1 MNPIYHYE
9 IEQRSPEWYA
19 IRLGRLTGSDF
30 HTFLG
35 NSETK
40 KNKLL
45 QKACERIT
53 GKSDEERFVTPDI
66 QRGIDLED
74 EAVFLYEMQ
83 TGNDVTK
90 VGFIEYDEWL
100 GTSPDGLVGEDGIIE
115 CKAPKD
121 SVFVKQV
128 IEDKIKPEYYTQI
141 QCNLLVSG
149 RKWCDY
155 VAYNKNFDLF
165 IKRFERDEEYIKKI
179 LQAKEDSVEQ
189 MEKYID
195 DFNKR
200 LEGVKNGFG
209 I

>member
-9 IEQRSPEWYA
+9 IEQRSPEWIT
-19 IRLGRLTGSDF
+19 IRRGRLTGSDF
-30 HTFLG
+30 HIFMG

-45 QKACERIT
+45 QKACEKIT
-53 GKSDEERFVTPDI
+53 GKSDDEHFVTPDM

-83 TGNDVTK
+83 TGNEVKK

-100 GTSPDGLVGEDGIIE
+100 GTSPDGLVNEDGLIE

-128 IEDKIKPEYYTQI
+128 IDDKIKPEYYTQI
-141 QCNLLVSG
+141 QCNLLVSD

-155 VAYNKNFDLF
+155 IAYNKNFDLF
-165 IKRFERDEEYIKKI
+165 IKRFERDEDYIKKI
-179 LQAKEDSVEQ
+179 LEAKNDCVKQIEL
-189 MEKYID
+189 YIEN
-195 DFNKR
+195 FKKR
-200 LEGVKNGFG
+200 LGGKND
-209 I
+209 

>member
-1 MNPIYHYE
+1 MNPIYHYD

-45 QKACERIT
+45 QKACEKIT
-53 GKSDEERFVTPDI
+53 GKAEDEHYVSSDM

-83 TGNDVTK
+83 TGNEVKK
-90 VGFIEYDEWL
+90 VGFIELDEYV
-100 GTSPDGLVGEDGIIE
+100 GCSPDGLVGEDGMIE

-141 QCNLLVSG
+141 QYNLYVSG

-155 VAYNKNFDLF
+155 VAYNKNFELF
-165 IKRFERDEEYIKKI
+165 IKRFKRDEAYIEKI
-179 LQAKEDSVEQ
+179 KFAINECVQVIKENI
-189 MEKYID
+189 EK
-195 DFNKR
+195 FNKKE
-200 LEGVKNGFG
+200 LKCKK
-209 I
+209 

>member
-1 MNPIYHYE
+1 MNPIYHYD

-45 QKACERIT
+45 QKACEKIT
-53 GKSDEERFVTPDI
+53 GQVEDEHYVSSDM

-83 TGNDVTK
+83 TGNEVKK
-90 VGFIEYDEWL
+90 VGFIELDEFC
-100 GTSPDGLVGEDGIIE
+100 GCSPDGLVGEDGIIE

-141 QCNLLVSG
+141 QYNLYVSG

-155 VAYNKNFDLF
+155 IAYNKNLLNTTISLKKSIKFQLF
-165 IKRFERDEEYIKKI
+165 YNYSF
-179 LQAKEDSVEQ
+179 
-189 MEKYID
+189 
-195 DFNKR
+195 
-200 LEGVKNGFG
+200 
-209 I
+209 

>member
-1 MNPIYHYE
+1 MNPIYHYD

-45 QKACERIT
+45 QKACEKIT
-53 GKSDEERFVTPDI
+53 GKIEEEHYISPDM

-83 TGNDVTK
+83 TGKEVKK
-90 VGFIEYDEWL
+90 VGFIELDEFC
-100 GTSPDGLVGEDGIIE
+100 GCSPDGLVDEDGIVE

-141 QCNLLVSG
+141 QYNLYISD

-155 VAYNKNFDLF
+155 LAYNKNFKLF
-165 IKRFERDEEYIKKI
+165 IKRFERDDEYIEKI
-179 LQAKEDSVEQ
+179 KHAKEESVETIKENI
-189 MEKYID
+189 EK
-195 DFNKR
+195 FNKR
-200 LEGVKNGFG
+200 ILNV
-209 I
+209 

>member
-30 HTFLG
+30 HIFLG

-53 GKSDEERFVTPDI
+53 GKSDEEHFISPDM

-74 EAVFLYEMQ
+74 EAIFLYEMQ
-83 TGNDVTK
+83 TGQDVKK

-100 GTSPDGLVGEDGIIE
+100 GTSPDGLVGDDGIIE

-155 VAYNKNFDLF
+155 IAYNKNFDLF

-179 LQAKEDSVEQ
+179 LQAKDDSVEQ

-195 DFNKR
+195 DFYKR
-200 LEGVKNGFG
+200 LSKTKGE
-209 I
+209 